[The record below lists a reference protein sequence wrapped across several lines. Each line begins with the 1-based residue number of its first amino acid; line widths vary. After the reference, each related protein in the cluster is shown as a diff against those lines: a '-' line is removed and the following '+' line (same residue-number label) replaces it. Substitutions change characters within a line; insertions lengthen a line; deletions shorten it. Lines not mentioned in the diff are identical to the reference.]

1 MDRVHVEG
9 LSGHSNKGSVPLWHQ
24 DVSLPDEGKL
34 RVGPCV
40 SSGLKEPLPDVEAV
54 FDELTLCRSSSSSVF
69 CLLTRSSSL
78 LLDQLRLPKS
88 ERLKHSR

>member
-1 MDRVHVEG
+1 MLKRPGLVDRVHVEG

-34 RVGPCV
+34 RVGLCV

-78 LLDQLRLPKS
+78 SQKK
-88 ERLKHSR
+88 ERINK